1 MGTIKTTNIEPIA
14 DNGTVTLGSSGDT
27 FTLGSGVTQ
36 TIANNTPAF
45 KATTSGSTTM
55 PNQTATKIAFASE
68 IFDTGS
74 AYDTSN
80 SRFTPQT
87 AGKYSITAMIRF
99 NSSTDFTDNIL
110 RIYKNGSDVVQNQQS
125 HFHFEC
131 NTVTSIITLNGS
143 SDYVEI
149 YGFQNSGGDVD
160 NEAGTTTSFFQGY
173 KIIGA

>member
-1 MGTIKTTNIEPIA
+1 MSTLETNLIQPSTGTTL
-14 DNGTVTLGSSGDT
+14 TVGASGDT
-27 FTLGSGVTQ
+27 VTAPSGVTV
-36 TIANNTPAF
+36 AGAMANTPAF